1 LLHLAI
7 CDDNAIVIEQIE
19 TFIDRMGKKRI
30 EYDIFYSAEEL
41 YCYKHLGNEYDMYLL
56 DIEMGGMTGLN
67 LAKKLR
73 EEKSNAL
80 IVFLTNHTQYVY
92 DVFEVFTFDFIIKPI
107 TYEKFNGLILK
118 AEKYLKTIGNKF
130 VFSYRKNTYS
140 LPYNMINYIEKMG
153 RKAFIYDTEGNIY
166 QSNMTLTEIWEQLDE
181 KVFAKIHS
189 SVIVNLAQ
197 VTGIVNDEV
206 QLKSKVKLF
215 ISRNYRQ
222 KVKQQHLQYLKEMLN

>member
-1 LLHLAI
+1 
-7 CDDNAIVIEQIE
+7 
-19 TFIDRMGKKRI
+19 
-30 EYDIFYSAEEL
+30 
-41 YCYKHLGNEYDMYLL
+41 
-56 DIEMGGMTGLN
+56 
-67 LAKKLR
+67 
-73 EEKSNAL
+73 
-80 IVFLTNHTQYVY
+80 
-92 DVFEVFTFDFIIKPI
+92 
-107 TYEKFNGLILK
+107 
-118 AEKYLKTIGNKF
+118 
-130 VFSYRKNTYS
+130 
-140 LPYNMINYIEKMG
+140 MG